1 MGEET
6 LDIIKIILFT
16 ILQILLLPLFFIGF
30 VMIGTKQIFVSKK
43 LGLSGTAIDVLQSRW
58 IQHYFGGRKDPL
70 TIELAKNL
78 PNMSHVGMCLA
89 MSGVIFAHRL
99 FNYTPAFFSVPKKGK
114 ENLFTFFYSR
124 HLFFDEVFE
133 QRLDDMEQVVLMGA
147 GFDTRSFTFCEKDH
161 LAVFELDRTNTQQI
175 KMDTLNQIG
184 VDTAFITFVP
194 VDFNS
199 EDWHEK
205 LLAGGFEPGKKTLF
219 LWEGVTLYLDEAE
232 VRKTLQRISEI
243 SAPGS
248 ILALDLYSHSLINFA
263 KKPANAVYKNTTG
276 ETLGFGLDLATDPK
290 NSVEELLNDT
300 HLQLSRIQL
309 CGDKRKG
316 KEPLVALVEALVR

>member
-1 MGEET
+1 MMSRKNGGE
-6 LDIIKIILFT
+6 LLGVIKILLFSV
-16 ILQILLLPLFFIGF
+16 IQILLLPLFFIGL

-58 IQHYFGGRKDPL
+58 IQHYFGARKDPL
-70 TIELAKNL
+70 TIDFAKGL
-78 PNMSHVGMCLA
+78 PNMSHVGMCLT
-89 MSGVIFAHRL
+89 MSAVTIMYRL
-99 FNYTPAFFSVPKKGK
+99 FNYVPSFFSVPKKGK
-114 ENLFTFFYSR
+114 ENLFTFLYSR

-199 EDWHEK
+199 ED
-205 LLAGGFEPGKKTLF
+205 
-219 LWEGVTLYLDEAE
+219 
-232 VRKTLQRISEI
+232 
-243 SAPGS
+243 
-248 ILALDLYSHSLINFA
+248 
-263 KKPANAVYKNTTG
+263 
-276 ETLGFGLDLATDPK
+276 
-290 NSVEELLNDT
+290 
-300 HLQLSRIQL
+300 
-309 CGDKRKG
+309 
-316 KEPLVALVEALVR
+316 